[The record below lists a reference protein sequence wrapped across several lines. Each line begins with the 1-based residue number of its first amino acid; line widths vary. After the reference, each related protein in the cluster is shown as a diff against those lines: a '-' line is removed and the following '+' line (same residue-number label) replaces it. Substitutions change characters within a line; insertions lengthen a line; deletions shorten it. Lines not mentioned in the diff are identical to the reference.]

1 MSRSTHGHC
10 VSNPLFLAVT
20 IYRGSWHDRS
30 VFLNTALLFWA
41 FNIKAD
47 PKSPI
52 DEWAFTE
59 SANTHPL
66 KFDVIFESRAKNV
79 DYLKDLLEGY
89 AL

>member
-1 MSRSTHGHC
+1 M
-10 VSNPLFLAVT
+10 V
-20 IYRGSWHDRS
+20 YRS

-66 KFDVIFESRAKNV
+66 KFDVILEPRAK
-79 DYLKDLLEGY
+79 DTDSLKDLLVDY